1 MQGTPE
7 GVENNGSV
15 TRVGTFPIGIDP
27 ERFTRSME
35 TDEVQSHIA
44 KLLNRYA
51 GRKVC
56 SGWGEVD
63 TDESGQWQGGRDG
76 QSRG

>member
-1 MQGTPE
+1 M
-7 GVENNGSV
+7 ENNGSV

-35 TDEVQSHIA
+35 TEEVQSHIA

-51 GRKVC
+51 GRKVRTVITQQAVLLPPHSALC
-56 SGWGEVD
+56 P
-63 TDESGQWQGGRDG
+63 
-76 QSRG
+76 